1 MVSINRP
8 RYFYS
13 QKGRSSYGALATVF
27 AAVLAALFL
36 ASHIWVIGVPL
47 ALLAISGIYA
57 FTKGETWNIS
67 VTDSVLAW
75 SYARWPNSSGRIDLN
90 LVRTVTVNDCS
101 SRLSFTFTDGSV
113 RTIKLVGNAHHFRN
127 YLLAHFPNLKVE
139 FVEGT

>member
-8 RYFYS
+8 PYFYS

-57 FTKGETWNIS
+57 FAQGENWNIS
-67 VTDSVLAW
+67 ITDSLLAW
-75 SYARWPNSSGRIDLN
+75 SYPRWPKSSGRIDLN
-90 LVRTVTVNDCS
+90 SVRTVTVDGCS
-101 SRLSFTFTDGSV
+101 STLSFAFADGST
-113 RTIKLVGNAHHFRN
+113 RKIKLIGNAHHFRN